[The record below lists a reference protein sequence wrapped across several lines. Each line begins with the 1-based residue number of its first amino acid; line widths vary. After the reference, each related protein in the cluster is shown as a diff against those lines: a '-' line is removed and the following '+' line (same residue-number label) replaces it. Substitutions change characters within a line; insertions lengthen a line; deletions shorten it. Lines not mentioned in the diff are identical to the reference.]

1 MGERKGTNHY
11 YPPDF
16 DPKKHGSL
24 NGYHGTHALRERARK
39 LSQGILII
47 RFEMPYNIWCDG
59 CKNHIGMGV
68 RYNAEKK
75 KVGNYYSTP
84 IYRFRMKCHLCVNY
98 IEMQTDPATCDYV
111 IVSGANRKEERWD
124 MADNEQI
131 LTTERAE
138 KEKLETD
145 AMYKLDHGGKDK
157 EKLKKALPSL
167 SEIQDHRSAWKEDFQ
182 LNSTLRRK
190 FRTEKKVQA
199 EQEELDTAVRK
210 RTNLSIPLLP
220 EKDEDKRLAALLTYQ
235 APDSYED
242 KKHIK
247 RKEIFSRSWFTSPS
261 SASQGAAV
269 TGSSSLLHKLGLQ
282 GKEAAVAKALGPS
295 LPPTSSPLI
304 RRRTENHGSNNNR
317 PQTCA
322 DQAVVVRRRSAP
334 AGGVAASEPG
344 RKDGGGASAG
354 VTQHGAAGQEAINTN
369 NGLDKDT
376 QENAAEDDTGLD
388 GTRDSVNSKQ
398 LNASLGS
405 LTSLAA
411 YCSDSDS
418 DSSQ

>member
-1 MGERKGTNHY
+1 MGERKGTNKY

-16 DPKKHGSL
+16 DPAKHGSL
-24 NGYHGTHALRERARK
+24 NGYHKTHALRERARK

-75 KVGNYYSTP
+75 KVGNYYTTP

-111 IVSGANRKEERWD
+111 IVSGARRKEERWD
-124 MADNEQI
+124 MAENEQI

-167 SEIQDHRSAWKEDFQ
+167 SEIQDHQSGWKDDFQ

-190 FRTEKKVQA
+190 FRTEKKVVA
-199 EQEELDTAVRK
+199 EQEEKDNAVRM

-220 EKDEDKRLAALLTYQ
+220 EKEEDKKLAALLTYQ

-242 KKHIK
+242 KQHSK
-247 RKEIFSRSWFTSPS
+247 RKEIASRSWFNSTSSP
-261 SASQGAAV
+261 AGGAA
-269 TGSSSLLHKLGLQ
+269 GSLLHKLGLQ
-282 GKEAAVAKALGPS
+282 GKEAALAKALG
-295 LPPTSSPLI
+295 SSHSSLI
-304 RRRTENHGSNNNR
+304 RKRSGGSGIKTENCATITS
-317 PQTCA
+317 QKSLSDISTCDNGVQKA
-322 DQAVVVRRRSAP
+322 TLTEEAPFTVSRQVGEKVAETNDNDLKEVLVKTTEETEKRR
-334 AGGVAASEPG
+334 G
-344 RKDGGGASAG
+344 
-354 VTQHGAAGQEAINTN
+354 I
-369 NGLDKDT
+369 
-376 QENAAEDDTGLD
+376 
-388 GTRDSVNSKQ
+388 
-398 LNASLGS
+398 
-405 LTSLAA
+405 TSLVAD
-411 YCSDSDS
+411 YSDSDS
-418 DSSQ
+418 DPGQ

>member
-1 MGERKGTNHY
+1 MGERKGTNKY

-16 DPKKHGSL
+16 DPAKHGSL
-24 NGYHGTHALRERARK
+24 NGYHKTHALRERARK

-75 KVGNYYSTP
+75 KVGTYYTTP
-84 IYRFRMKCHLCVNY
+84 IYRFRMKCHLCVNH

-145 AMYKLDHGGKDK
+145 PMFKLDHGGKDK

-167 SEIQDHRSAWKEDFQ
+167 SEIQDYQSCKKDDFQ
-182 LNSTLRRK
+182 LNSSLRRK
-190 FRTEKKVQA
+190 FRTEKKVLA
-199 EQEELDTAVRK
+199 EQEEKDNTVRM

-220 EKDEDKRLAALLTYQ
+220 EKEEDKKLAALLTYQ

-242 KKHIK
+242 KQHSK
-247 RKEIFSRSWFTSPS
+247 RKAISSRSWFTAS
-261 SASQGAAV
+261 SATPGSAAC
-269 TGSSSLLHKLGLQ
+269 SLLLKLSLQ
-282 GKEAAVAKALGPS
+282 GKEAAVAKALSSSP
-295 LPPTSSPLI
+295 SPLI
-304 RRRTENHGSNNNR
+304 CKR
-317 PQTCA
+317 
-322 DQAVVVRRRSAP
+322 P
-334 AGGVAASEPG
+334 AGPGTKSEACATIARGKSHPEIGEEAPSIAPSQEGEEPTETNDSGSRETHVKASEEADEG
-344 RKDGGGASAG
+344 LTKDFGEERGKGLGALS
-354 VTQHGAAGQEAINTN
+354 
-369 NGLDKDT
+369 
-376 QENAAEDDTGLD
+376 
-388 GTRDSVNSKQ
+388 
-398 LNASLGS
+398 SLV
-405 LTSLAA
+405 AD
-411 YCSDSDS
+411 YSDSDS
-418 DSSQ
+418 DPGP